1 MGPELS
7 LLINIASLG
16 LSFYILAKSAD
27 YLVDGAVSIAIQLK
41 IPKIVIGIVLVGF
54 ATTAPEFTVSLL
66 SALKGLPEIA
76 LGNAVGSVIVDDAV
90 ALGLGII
97 VAPVAIMVESRI
109 LKRFG
114 IFLVTIDIIAFILAF
129 NGIIDRWEG
138 IILLFLLVG
147 YLIWIFVTEKR
158 QKEKAAQEAK
168 EMDDAYEIELE
179 EHMKPGG
186 IVKQFI
192 RFGIGV
198 AGVIVAS
205 HYLVES
211 SKFIAEFLNVSKA
224 IIGLTI
230 VAIGTSL
237 PEIATCIVASRKGH
251 GDLALGDILGA
262 DILNI
267 LWIIGAAATA
277 NRISVAREMI
287 FFSFP
292 AMLIIVGSM
301 LIFARMG
308 YKLQRWKGIVLVS
321 LYAVYLVFAI
331 ILFFIFNIDVPA

>member
-1 MGPELS
+1 VSIGPEL
-7 LLINIASLG
+7 LLIIKIAILG
-16 LSFYILAKSAD
+16 VSFIILAKSAD
-27 YLVDGAVSIAIQLK
+27 FLVDGAVAIAVLLK

-66 SALKGLPEIA
+66 SALQGLPEIA

-114 IFLVTIDIIAFILAF
+114 IFLIIIDIIAFFLAF
-129 NGIIDRWEG
+129 NGIINRWEG
-138 IILLFLLVG
+138 LILLSLLVM
-147 YLIWIFVTEKR
+147 YLVWVFVSEKKR
-158 QKEKAAQEAK
+158 KN
-168 EMDDAYEIELE
+168 DDENSPYDSELE
-179 EHMKPGG
+179 EYVKPGG
-186 IVKQFI
+186 VLKQFL
-192 RFGIGV
+192 RFG
-198 AGVIVAS
+198 AGVVGVIIAS
-205 HYLVES
+205 HFLVDS
-211 SKFIAEFLNVSKA
+211 SRYIAEYLHVSKA

-277 NRISVAREMI
+277 KQISVSFEMI
-287 FFSFP
+287 IFSFP
-292 AMLIIVGSM
+292 SMMVVVGTM

-308 YKLQRWKGIVLVS
+308 YKFQRWKGIVLVS
-321 LYAVYLVFAI
+321 LYLIYLVIAI
-331 ILFFIFNIDVPA
+331 ILFFVFNIEVST